1 MIGGCPKGDRIFVCV
16 ELTALDEQGN
26 LAGASKAWRPATIV
40 FHMPRVGDTE
50 EQWCARVEGSNTP
63 FLDLSR
69 NPVEVVLKVARRL
82 ISLGLFYPRA
92 ISRVNWTRVDAGT

>member
-1 MIGGCPKGDRIFVCV
+1 MVPLPGPPYDRRMPFTTGRLVKGDRIFVCV

-63 FLDLSR
+63 FWIFH
-69 NPVEVVLKVARRL
+69 ETQWKW
-82 ISLGLFYPRA
+82 F
-92 ISRVNWTRVDAGT
+92 